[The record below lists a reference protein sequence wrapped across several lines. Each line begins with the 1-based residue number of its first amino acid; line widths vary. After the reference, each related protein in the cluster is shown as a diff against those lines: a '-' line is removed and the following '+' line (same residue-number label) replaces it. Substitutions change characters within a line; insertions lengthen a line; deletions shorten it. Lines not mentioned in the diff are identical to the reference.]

1 MAGELNFTFNH
12 VHLFCSDLEASE
24 RWLVDGFGAEVVERR
39 DSNDVQAVELRLA
52 NTRVL
57 LRSARE
63 GENLAS
69 AGARH
74 FGTDHWGLGVTD
86 LDATAAELKR
96 RGMFF
101 EMEPRQFRPGVR
113 IAFVRGPD
121 NVRVELVESSL

>member
-1 MAGELNFTFNH
+1 MAGELDFDFNH

-24 RWLVDGFGAEVVERR
+24 RWLVDGFGALVVERR
-39 DSNDVQAVELRLA
+39 DSNGAPAVELRLA
-52 NTRVL
+52 GTRVL

-63 GENLAS
+63 GEDLAP

-74 FGTDHWGLGVTD
+74 FGTDHWGLGVKD

-121 NVRVELVESSL
+121 DVRVELVESSL